1 MLFLT
6 KIRKVLKRRTWLFI
20 GLLVL
25 VTSGILLYFFFKK
38 PYDPFDVDITDVKLE
53 LNFVDLNKELQSSDS
68 TQLLKLREEYKKTNS
83 EILSYILGGCL
94 GIDIDVDSIY
104 IRKLKDFYSF
114 SDIQQIEQNIQKNQ
128 INDQFKNDLTDAFK
142 RLKIHAPEL
151 ASPKKI
157 VLVNSC
163 FCVNALLINQPSDI
177 PIGAFVIPKENA
189 IIVQQEKY
197 IGGNLAILQSPP
209 LNQYIHNWTMEGYK
223 KQYLKRDIVEAW
235 LEQFY
240 FPRKTTDE
248 ADVIHEAVRFGK
260 ILYFLNAAFPSMD
273 EEVVMRYNKEK
284 MKWATTEEKAIWSYL
299 VENELLFQSNE
310 KTIMNLFSEGPFTPN
325 LEKNEKNESPDRI
338 GKFIGLKMV
347 QAYMKENASEKFTL
361 NQLMSTSAEE
371 IYKSYK
377 P

>member
-20 GLLVL
+20 GFLVL

-114 SDIQQIEQNIQKNQ
+114 SDFQQIEQNIQKNQ

-142 RLKIHAPEL
+142 RLKIHAP
-151 ASPKKI
+151 
-157 VLVNSC
+157 
-163 FCVNALLINQPSDI
+163 Q
-177 PIGAFVIPKENA
+177 
-189 IIVQQEKY
+189 
-197 IGGNLAILQSPP
+197 
-209 LNQYIHNWTMEGYK
+209 
-223 KQYLKRDIVEAW
+223 
-235 LEQFY
+235 
-240 FPRKTTDE
+240 
-248 ADVIHEAVRFGK
+248 
-260 ILYFLNAAFPSMD
+260 AA
-273 EEVVMRYNKEK
+273 
-284 MKWATTEEKAIWSYL
+284 
-299 VENELLFQSNE
+299 
-310 KTIMNLFSEGPFTPN
+310 
-325 LEKNEKNESPDRI
+325 
-338 GKFIGLKMV
+338 
-347 QAYMKENASEKFTL
+347 
-361 NQLMSTSAEE
+361 NQLFLS
-371 IYKSYK
+371 